1 MRSVRV
7 KKKIGQAEANALAF
21 FISVVVILVVFSTQ
35 ITTVVLFGLGADLH
49 ETEAFMRMQALVVIT
64 LIIIIGMGTELV
76 LTRHQLT
83 HRTQHLAE
91 EMVSD
96 LRFSREQFRM
106 LYENSPVPYFLMNDN
121 GIIRNPN
128 RASLRFFE
136 GTEEDC
142 NTLDFFSLV
151 NIPSIEG
158 EESEASDTL
167 SLWRTKIERGLP
179 ITRQEMTVRT
189 ISGSQKWVMVSIY
202 SLNKSTQV
210 PFKHLVTLVDITKE
224 KESETVKTDFLLL
237 ASHQL
242 RTPLTTIK
250 WYIDYL
256 LTSKSVEVSDE
267 VREYLEQ
274 IYTGNERMI
283 DLITTLLTVSRIEMG
298 TLAPEY
304 TRMHLGELVDDVLKE
319 LEPDIEKKHM
329 KVEKQIDED
338 DVLTTDKTMM
348 RIAIHNLCTN
358 AIKYSPSEGTVFI
371 EGSFVSGMCSLTVRD
386 TGYGIPPSEQEKI
399 FTKMFRA
406 SNARQVSANGTGLG
420 LHLTKA
426 FIEKLGGT
434 IDFTSELN
442 KGTSF
447 LIKLPRVAPDA

>member
-1 MRSVRV
+1 MRSVRT
-7 KKKIGQAEANALAF
+7 KKNVGLAELNAIAF
-21 FISVVVILVVFSTQ
+21 FISV
-35 ITTVVLFGLGADLH
+35 TVVLIVFSSSITSLVTFGLGAEFEEDVLMRLQ
-49 ETEAFMRMQALVVIT
+49 AFVVIV
-64 LIIIIGMGTELV
+64 LIALIGLATELI

-83 HRTQHLAE
+83 HRTQSLAE

-96 LRFSREQFRM
+96 LKFSREQFRM
-106 LYENSPVPYFLMNDN
+106 LYENSPVPYFLMNDD
-121 GIIRNPN
+121 GAIRNPN
-128 RASLRFFE
+128 RATLRLFE
-136 GTEEDC
+136 GTEEAC
-142 NTLDFFSLV
+142 NALDFFSLAR
-151 NIPSIEG
+151 IHTTEG
-158 EESEASDTL
+158 DETSKDDTL
-167 SLWRTKIERGLP
+167 SLLRTKIERGLP
-179 ITRQEMTVRT
+179 VTRQEMTIRT
-189 ISGSQKWVMVSIY
+189 IPGAQKWVLASIY

-224 KESETVKTDFLLL
+224 KESDTVKTDFLLL

-256 LTSKSVEVSDE
+256 LTSKSMKVSDE

-274 IYTGNERMI
+274 IYVGNERMI

-304 TRMHLGELVDDVLKE
+304 TRMHLGEVIDDVLKE
-319 LEPDIEKKHM
+319 LEPDIQKKHM

-338 DVLTTDKTMM
+338 DVLTTDRTMM

-358 AIKYSPSEGTVFI
+358 AIKYSPAEGSIFI
-371 EGSFVSGMCSLTVRD
+371 EGTFASGMCSLTVRD

-434 IDFTSELN
+434 IDFTSEVN
-442 KGTSF
+442 KGTTF
-447 LIKLPRVAPDA
+447 VIKLPRVAPDA